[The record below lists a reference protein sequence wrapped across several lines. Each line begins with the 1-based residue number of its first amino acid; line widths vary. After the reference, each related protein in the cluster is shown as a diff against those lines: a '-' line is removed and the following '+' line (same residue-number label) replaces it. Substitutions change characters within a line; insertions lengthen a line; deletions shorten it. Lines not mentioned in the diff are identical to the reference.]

1 MVSPLKTPA
10 LLKIVLNYLLLEDNK
25 LFLSLWFWRR
35 RQLQAI
41 ADVVIVTLVQVYNPT
56 SRQLQPEVVQ
66 DYSSLKRVSLE

>member
-1 MVSPLKTPA
+1 M
-10 LLKIVLNYLLLEDNK
+10 LEDNK